1 MVLFLP
7 NVLALAPVART
18 TICQEHLHQA
28 VVLQVPPAIHP
39 AVPAIAGTAELRFNA
54 CIAPLPP
61 TAYPP
66 PMILAVTVPA
76 PATMHTAT
84 ASVIATQQQWNL

>member
-1 MVLFLP
+1 M
-7 NVLALAPVART
+7 
-18 TICQEHLHQA
+18 
-28 VVLQVPPAIHP
+28 QVPPAIHP
-39 AVPAIAGTAELRFNA
+39 AVPAIAGTAALRFNA

-84 ASVIATQQQWNL
+84 ASVIVTGTLCSSSGICDIMATIFIPQPLQKGFSNLGLVAM